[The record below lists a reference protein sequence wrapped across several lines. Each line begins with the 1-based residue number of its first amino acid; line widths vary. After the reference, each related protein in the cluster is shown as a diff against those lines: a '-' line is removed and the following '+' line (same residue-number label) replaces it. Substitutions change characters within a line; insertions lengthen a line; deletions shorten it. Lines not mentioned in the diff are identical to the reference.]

1 MKKVL
6 KITLITLLSVV
17 ILVVAVVIIAVVAI
31 LLKPAERTTG
41 VYQEKGGDVLYIADS
56 SLQKSWNELIFLD
69 NNDVLTVA
77 DEENERIFKPLKQ
90 GSAIIADDEYFCGE
104 YLGSTLYE
112 VNVDENLS
120 ISYEERYVCYLL
132 SYYEDF
138 YICETVTVKKPENIT
153 TLSNI
158 NVKKISEEFE
168 RVYGVVTKRSETDT
182 TGMTKLN
189 LNYQNSTGYS
199 FNCEYYISEE
209 KIFYRLGYSADPTQW
224 YEFTPDKCCN
234 LGKINELLNE
244 FLTN

>member
-1 MKKVL
+1 MKVKKAVL
-6 KITLITLLSVV
+6 IALLSAIILITTVV
-17 ILVVAVVIIAVVAI
+17 IVAVAAI

-56 SLQKSWNELIFLD
+56 SQQKSWNELIFLD
-69 NNDVLTVA
+69 NNDVLTAA
-77 DEENERIFKPLKQ
+77 DEDNDRIFKPLKQ

-120 ISYEERYVCYLL
+120 ISYEDRYVCYLL

-138 YICETVTVKKPENIT
+138 YICKTVTVEKPENIT

-158 NVKKISEEFE
+158 SVKKISEEFE
-168 RVYGVVTKRSETDT
+168 RIYGVVTERSEPDT

-199 FNCEYYISEE
+199 FNCEYYISED

-224 YEFTPDKCCN
+224 YEFTPDKCCS
-234 LGKINELLNE
+234 LDKLNELLNAL
-244 FLTN
+244 LTN

>member
-6 KITLITLLSVV
+6 KVILITLLSIV
-17 ILVVAVVIIAVVAI
+17 ILVFTVVIIAVVVI

-41 VYQEKGGDVLYIADS
+41 VYQENGGDVLYIADS
-56 SLQKSWNELIFLD
+56 SQQKSWNELNFLE
-69 NNDVLTVA
+69 NDEVLTVV
-77 DEENERIFKPLKQ
+77 DEENQRTFKPLKQ
-90 GSAIIADDEYFCGE
+90 GNAVITDDEYFCDE
-104 YLGSTLYE
+104 YFGSALYE
-112 VNVDENLS
+112 VTVDEKLG
-120 ISYEERYVCYLL
+120 ISYETRYVYYLL
-132 SYYEDF
+132 NYYYDF
-138 YICETVTVKKPENIT
+138 DSCKTVTVEKPENIA

-158 NVKKISEEFE
+158 SVKKLSDEFE
-168 RVYGVVTKRSETDT
+168 RVYGVITECTEPDT
-182 TGMTKLN
+182 IGMTKLN

-234 LGKINELLNE
+234 LDKINELLNE